1 MQPVKSPVLT
11 AKFKES
17 SVDVLAVQA
26 LVDSNKDV
34 SIRQLRAAGLD
45 LDVGAGVLSQDTVVG
60 RVVATG
66 RQSFS
71 IVFLPV
77 TQEMADLMKA
87 RLEWYQK
94 RYPEG
99 SAKNYFRP
107 DGTLPYN
114 GWWLM
119 KDYFWWN
126 DVPEHYDGLR

>member
-1 MQPVKSPVLT
+1 M
-11 AKFKES
+11 
-17 SVDVLAVQA
+17 DVTAVQA

-45 LDVGAGVLSQDTVVG
+45 LDVGAGVLNQDTVVG

-77 TQEMADLMKA
+77 EQEMADLMKA

-94 RYPEG
+94 RYPNG
-99 SAKNYFRP
+99 GGKNYFRP

-126 DVPEHYDGLR
+126 DVPETYEGLK